1 MSQHLFSP
9 SQHLENTPGTGSATL
24 DSPRVATRP
33 PADLYVM
40 PARSLHVTLLCQ
52 HLIPHSSAAEE
63 AAEVAAFTGARC
75 FSYSYFASCST

>member
-1 MSQHLFSP
+1 
-9 SQHLENTPGTGSATL
+9 
-24 DSPRVATRP
+24 
-33 PADLYVM
+33 M